1 MLGELLGAHETALT
15 FTKGGEVK
23 VVCHCGVVAPA
34 GLDES
39 WLGPSTAASGTTIAA
54 ESEARPTLLTVRTAT
69 SSATQ
74 EGVLDNC
81 SGWYPRAGESSPG
94 RGQSRTVELGLE
106 KSQFGGG
113 TVFGA
118 VRPAR
123 TSQTPWQ
130 AKRAMR
136 VRVSMVA
143 LPM

>member
-1 MLGELLGAHETALT
+1 MMDAYFPFPSSPTATQVAVLGELLGAHETALT

-74 EGVLDNC
+74 EGVLDYC
-81 SGWYPRAGESSPG
+81 SGWYPRAGEPSPG
-94 RGQSRTVELGLE
+94 
-106 KSQFGGG
+106 
-113 TVFGA
+113 
-118 VRPAR
+118 AR
-123 TSQTPWQ
+123 TIQNGRIRS
-130 AKRAMR
+130 
-136 VRVSMVA
+136 
-143 LPM
+143 